1 MLAPNGRRVRETD
14 AKVMS
19 EPVDD
24 SEELTPLE
32 RLSNERLKADVAR
45 FYRARL
51 RRKRKIEG
59 KKKK

>member
-1 MLAPNGRRVRETD
+1 
-14 AKVMS
+14 MS